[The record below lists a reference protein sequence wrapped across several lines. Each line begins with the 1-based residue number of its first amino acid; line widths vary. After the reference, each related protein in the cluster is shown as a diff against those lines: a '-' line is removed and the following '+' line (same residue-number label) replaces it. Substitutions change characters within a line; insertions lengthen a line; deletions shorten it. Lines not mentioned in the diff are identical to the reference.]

1 MIKKLF
7 SHTAIYGLA
16 PQISKVASVFAL
28 PLITAHLTATD
39 YGVYGLIMAVV
50 GSISVLSYL
59 GLNVMLS
66 NSYFKS
72 PHQYKWAWRQIYG
85 FLVLWNIPYA
95 FMLAGVIYYFIPLEA
110 AEHTWLIIA
119 LNTFPVVF
127 FGPTAMMATI
137 YYQLKQK
144 PFQIAIRSGVIG
156 ILTVIL
162 NVYFIAFKELGYL
175 GWFFAGTISQM
186 INQVSYWI
194 PLNKHMKMT
203 PIFNFKWR
211 FIKKQLKVSLPTV
224 PHYYGAYLLN
234 ASDRVIMKLLNIS
247 TVNIGLYNAA
257 NTMGNMVSIMANASG
272 QAISPMLL
280 QSYKS
285 KDEILT
291 RKLCYILQ
299 IAFFTGTFLISMW
312 LKEIFYLLIRNDTL
326 NKVYPLG
333 IIIVMAYNYRPMYF
347 AANNR
352 LFYYE
357 KTKVLIK
364 VTFVAGIINV
374 LLNLLLMPIWG
385 YQVAAY
391 TTFGCLMYMGY
402 AGFFLK
408 EFKETCTINYHPIKW
423 LFLTLGI
430 TLAAYYAVYLN
441 VPVKIGLT
449 LLIAIS
455 SYVLIK
461 KMSASKTGK
470 PKANLKAFINS

>member
-1 MIKKLF
+1 MLRKLF

-39 YGVYGLIMAVV
+39 YGIYGLITAVV

-59 GLNVMLS
+59 GLNVILS

-72 PHQYKWAWRQIYG
+72 PYQYKWVWRQIYG

-95 FMLAGVIYYFIPLEA
+95 FLLAGVIYYFIPVEA
-110 AEHTWLIIA
+110 AEHTWLIIF
-119 LNTFPVVF
+119 LNTLPVVF
-127 FGPTAMMATI
+127 FGPTAMIATM
-137 YYQLKQK
+137 YYQLRQK
-144 PFQIAIRSGVIG
+144 PFQIAIRSGLIG
-156 ILTVIL
+156 ILTVGL
-162 NVYFIAFKELGYL
+162 NVYFIAFEEMGYL
-175 GWFFAGTISQM
+175 GWFLAGTISQM

-194 PLNKHMKMT
+194 PLNKHMKLT

-211 FIKKQLKVSLPTV
+211 LIKKQLRVSLPTV

-234 ASDRVIMKLLNIS
+234 ASDRVIMKFLNIP
-247 TVNIGLYNAA
+247 TANIGLYNAA
-257 NTMGNMVSIMANASG
+257 NTVGNIVSMMANASG
-272 QAISPMLL
+272 QAIGPMLL
-280 QSYKS
+280 QSYKN
-285 KDEILT
+285 KDELLA

-299 IAFFTGTFLISMW
+299 IAFFAGTFLLSIW
-312 LKEIFYLLIRNDTL
+312 LKEIFFLLIRNNTL
-326 NKVYPLG
+326 NQVYPLG

-364 VTFVAGIINV
+364 ITFVAGIINV
-374 LLNLLLMPIWG
+374 LLNFLLIPIWG

-408 EFKETCTINYHPIKW
+408 EFKEHCRLNYHPVKW
-423 LFLTLGI
+423 LALTLLL
-430 TLAAYYAVYLN
+430 TVAAYYAVHLN
-441 VPVKIGLT
+441 VILKIVFT
-449 LLIAIS
+449 LFIPGITYVAIKR
-455 SYVLIK
+455 LN
-461 KMSASKTGK
+461 ASKSIK
-470 PKANLKAFINS
+470 SIFKS